1 MKQNRWIIE
10 RAGLINFW
18 YYDEEEFN
26 FSDGRL
32 LLRGANGSGKSVT
45 MQSFIPLLLDGNKS
59 PERLDP
65 FGSKARRI
73 ENYLLGDEESELE
86 ERTAY
91 LYMEFKKKESGNYI
105 TIGMG
110 FKAQRGKPI
119 QSWGFA
125 ITDGRRIGHNFFL
138 YKDIGDKIPL
148 SKKELENRIGSG
160 GRVVEAQRD
169 YMKMVNDLLF
179 GYDDIDDYDELI
191 KLLVQ
196 LRSPKLSKEFRPTV
210 IYEILENSLQPLL
223 DDDLRP
229 MSEAIENMDN
239 IKIRLDELK
248 ESKKAAE
255 KIKDVYDKY
264 NRFMLF
270 DKAKNF
276 LNIYNEYQNL
286 LKSKEEL
293 EKAKENSKN
302 EFQSASKNIEEL
314 KIKQAFYENKK
325 MQLEVHDSLKIKE
338 KIKETEDYISSLKK
352 QKLEKISQ
360 EESKRQRERQLEF
373 ELKKLKDN
381 GEVLLKKIEDT
392 MIQMDNFYPEFDFD
406 EQVFLKDELK
416 NNIDNEYKFSFVKE
430 KLSKHIKA
438 LEDAKN
444 EIEELERINKL
455 YDEALRVLEKA
466 KQEKEYK
473 EKKLNEAK
481 LLLEEIK
488 EELIEKIYTW
498 HKENKELKLSDE
510 TVVKISQVIN
520 TFTKDSSYD
529 EVIALLREEFN
540 KIEALLNSQI
550 LKQKFKKETLE
561 ENIKKLNEKID
572 EWKSKKDPE
581 PERKEEVKKNRER
594 LKEENIPF
602 IPFYKA
608 VDFVDGLSENVKS
621 LIESALYD
629 MGILDALIVP
639 KQYKEKIYKMDKDM
653 ADKYIFPSPAYLM
666 HDLTQFLKVDKI
678 DVEGIKEE

>member
-73 ENYLLGDEESELE
+73 ENYLLGDEGSELE
-86 ERTAY
+86 ERTSY

-138 YKDIGDKIPL
+138 YKDIGDKVPL
-148 SKKELENRIGSG
+148 SKKELENRIGGG
-160 GRVVEAQRD
+160 GRVVEAQKD

-179 GYDDIDDYDELI
+179 GYEDIDDYDELI

-210 IYEILENSLQPLL
+210 IYEILENSLQPLS

-264 NRFMLF
+264 NRFMLL
-270 DKAKNF
+270 DKAKN
-276 LNIYNEYQNL
+276 LINIYNEYQKL
-286 LKSKEEL
+286 LKNKQEL
-293 EKAKENSKN
+293 EGSKENSKK
-302 EFQSASKNIEEL
+302 EFETASKNIDEL

-325 MQLEVHDSLKIKE
+325 GSLRSMTASK
-338 KIKETEDYISSLKK
+338 LKK
-352 QKLEKISQ
+352 N
-360 EESKRQRERQLEF
+360 KR
-373 ELKKLKDN
+373 
-381 GEVLLKKIEDT
+381 
-392 MIQMDNFYPEFDFD
+392 
-406 EQVFLKDELK
+406 
-416 NNIDNEYKFSFVKE
+416 S
-430 KLSKHIKA
+430 
-438 LEDAKN
+438 
-444 EIEELERINKL
+444 
-455 YDEALRVLEKA
+455 
-466 KQEKEYK
+466 
-473 EKKLNEAK
+473 
-481 LLLEEIK
+481 
-488 EELIEKIYTW
+488 
-498 HKENKELKLSDE
+498 
-510 TVVKISQVIN
+510 
-520 TFTKDSSYD
+520 
-529 EVIALLREEFN
+529 
-540 KIEALLNSQI
+540 
-550 LKQKFKKETLE
+550 
-561 ENIKKLNEKID
+561 
-572 EWKSKKDPE
+572 
-581 PERKEEVKKNRER
+581 
-594 LKEENIPF
+594 
-602 IPFYKA
+602 
-608 VDFVDGLSENVKS
+608 
-621 LIESALYD
+621 
-629 MGILDALIVP
+629 
-639 KQYKEKIYKMDKDM
+639 
-653 ADKYIFPSPAYLM
+653 
-666 HDLTQFLKVDKI
+666 
-678 DVEGIKEE
+678 